1 MISKCNDNDR
11 DELLANLSRHLSKEL
26 IQVKIPNSRVRKLYK
41 DRQNNFYCVFVGKKR
56 WHGFYTSML
65 DGLSINDSTKVFL
78 IAGVLDADALVTDV
92 YSGSFHKIFMNPSLL
107 GNSNKH
113 NQLDFMLI
121 VNGDTATIRES
132 PDIKLQRIFSYKS
145 QSAMIA

>member
-1 MISKCNDNDR
+1 
-11 DELLANLSRHLSKEL
+11 
-26 IQVKIPNSRVRKLYK
+26 
-41 DRQNNFYCVFVGKKR
+41 
-56 WHGFYTSML
+56 ML

-145 QSAMIA
+145 QSAMFA